1 MSLTELPAKASRS
14 ELRKAMLRLRL
25 EMHRQELRH
34 ETLVLLQPVRQ
45 AHYFGQHWREELRN
59 SNAPLWVAG
68 GALLLATLGVPRGN
82 WRRWLRVAL
91 VAFPLLRRQPPRQ
104 PRSTPDSPA

>member
-1 MSLTELPAKASRS
+1 MNLPELPAKASRS

-34 ETLVLLQPVRQ
+34 ETLVMLQPLRQ
-45 AHYFGQHWREELRN
+45 AQYFSSHWREELHN

-68 GALLLATLGVPRGN
+68 GALMLATFGIRRGN
-82 WRRWLRVAL
+82 WRRWLRIAL
-91 VAFPLLRRQPPRQ
+91 IAFPLLRRHPPKR
-104 PRSTPDSPA
+104 PNNEPTAP